1 MKHNKL
7 FTIIGN
13 PISHSLSPTLHNFWF
28 SKYKFNFKYMS
39 SEINESQ
46 IKQII
51 EKIKNRELAGA
62 NVTLPFKQK
71 VIPLLDKIVN
81 DAKETSSV
89 NTIYL
94 DESGSVVGDNTD
106 VYGLQAGYL
115 KEIFIKKNNN
125 QKALILGAGGVSP
138 SIIYALKKSNAFNI
152 SLSNRTYEKSIFLK
166 KKFPEISII
175 DWSKLNE
182 MIEKFD
188 IIINA
193 TSLGLSS
200 KEDFNFDLNKISNSS
215 IYIDTIYNPLETNA
229 IKKLKKRNI
238 KTFNGLNMFVYQ
250 GQKSFYIWTKQN
262 PEIDEGL
269 LSLLENKIKQ

>member
-1 MKHNKL
+1 
-7 FTIIGN
+7 
-13 PISHSLSPTLHNFWF
+13 
-28 SKYKFNFKYMS
+28 MS
-39 SEINESQ
+39 AEIDESQ

-51 EKIKNRELAGA
+51 DKLKTMSWQALMLHFRLS
-62 NVTLPFKQK
+62 K
-71 VIPLLDKIVN
+71 VIPFLDKIVN

-175 DWSKLNE
+175 DWSKLNK

-200 KEDFNFDLNKISNSS
+200 KDFNFVLIS
-215 IYIDTIYNPLETNA
+215 
-229 IKKLKKRNI
+229 K
-238 KTFNGLNMFVYQ
+238 
-250 GQKSFYIWTKQN
+250 
-262 PEIDEGL
+262 
-269 LSLLENKIKQ
+269 